1 MRLSDYGEQ
10 AGGFEA
16 AFFSTFALAMLLYM
30 AVIINGQGMAT
41 AIVEEKSSRLI
52 EVILG
57 AVTAGEF
64 MAGKIIGVLGA
75 GLTQLGIWV
84 AVALV
89 VVLQAIVMLAR
100 INILMP
106 PLWEVWL
113 SVALLLAASL
123 AFAWAAGKI
132 FRYALLMTGKRPTVP
147 ELLRVV
153 RAG

>member
-1 MRLSDYGEQ
+1 MASLS
-10 AGGFEA
+10 
-16 AFFSTFALAMLLYM
+16 
-30 AVIINGQGMAT
+30 VITNPGT
-41 AIVEEKSSRLI
+41 L
-52 EVILG
+52 
-57 AVTAGEF
+57 
-64 MAGKIIGVLGA
+64 
-75 GLTQLGIWV
+75 LTQ
-84 AVALV
+84 
-89 VVLQAIVMLAR
+89 VLSFIPFFTPIVMLAR